1 MNVTINRAEMLCAIK
16 RASAIAPADSPLDVL
31 RGVLLEADAAAG
43 KLTVTSTNLEA
54 ALEEKLPCTVQE
66 DGALVFGAK
75 MLAEMLSRLPQ
86 DTVQLCR
93 AENQGRMTLRSGDAC
108 YEVDVWER
116 GAFPKPDLPFPEDT
130 VKLSGIPAMAQHTV
144 FATAQ
149 DNSKPLLKCVNLMFT
164 STGLRAAGSN
174 GNCIVTAR
182 GDNQSTGD
190 VSLLIPA
197 ASLGKLSNMC
207 QDKDEFRVGTTGKSI
222 VFFRENFLF
231 SARLME
237 GGYIDTDQL
246 VGSIRN
252 AFTVLTDI
260 HDMRAA
266 LSSVLS
272 IGTGNRVKL
281 SFQDQ
286 RLVFQCA
293 GDCVSASAPIEVIAL
308 TGAPAGDY
316 WFNAKQLVTCLKA
329 LSGTVTLGIA
339 QGGMLTLATQDAYYL
354 QSAMRPEAQKKTQKA
369 AQPAAA
375 KAAYPI
381 PVISFFAA
389 SNEIPN
395 FNDPQEKIL
404 EALYDRLELKV
415 VTANMEDRDT
425 RLAVL
430 KNKQTGAFGQ
440 ISATITLEELRQMQQ
455 EVASIPVPD
464 AINELADDILCELRK
479 DMAVSDRKY
488 LGYYPIAQAK
498 AWLSGH
504 DKVESCDLLALK
516 NYLWRLPSD
525 REKVEA
531 VLTRLCVNPMQ
542 DKVNNIRGMALES
555 QEEFDAALGD
565 GSKADTARK
574 AFIKLRGELTHLY
587 QMQCSLRTAAQSD
600 SEIALVD
607 DLLADLEKI
616 SRKAHEQTHFTYTT
630 LEEIAAL
637 N

>member
-1 MNVTINRAEMLCAIK
+1 MSNSKLIELSYYDPSAQVRLSAYADTLVLDHDQNGSIISAIRFGGYPEMVRAMADAIYGGATIEAAQNDTTRMLQSSLKSYQRQITHDGIYAVATLMAADTVQEDDRSGKHEKDEDTNLVDTEQMELQPRRCYIFCPARDQKRLFEELDHKTAAPLIPEFQDYVLSSLRQRGDLRQLEVISLKERIDAWVLDLKPQDQNVVEVLERGLQSGDIQIPGAVPNMPDGFENVENVTGYLNVTINRAEMLSAIK

-308 TGAPAGDY
+308 TGTPAGDY

-354 QSAMRPEAQKKTQKA
+354 QNAMRPEAQKKTQKA

-375 KAAYPI
+375 KAA
-381 PVISFFAA
+381 
-389 SNEIPN
+389 
-395 FNDPQEKIL
+395 
-404 EALYDRLELKV
+404 
-415 VTANMEDRDT
+415 
-425 RLAVL
+425 
-430 KNKQTGAFGQ
+430 
-440 ISATITLEELRQMQQ
+440 
-455 EVASIPVPD
+455 
-464 AINELADDILCELRK
+464 
-479 DMAVSDRKY
+479 
-488 LGYYPIAQAK
+488 
-498 AWLSGH
+498 
-504 DKVESCDLLALK
+504 
-516 NYLWRLPSD
+516 
-525 REKVEA
+525 
-531 VLTRLCVNPMQ
+531 
-542 DKVNNIRGMALES
+542 
-555 QEEFDAALGD
+555 
-565 GSKADTARK
+565 
-574 AFIKLRGELTHLY
+574 
-587 QMQCSLRTAAQSD
+587 
-600 SEIALVD
+600 
-607 DLLADLEKI
+607 
-616 SRKAHEQTHFTYTT
+616 
-630 LEEIAAL
+630 
-637 N
+637 